1 MVVRQF
7 VDGQL
12 RAEVRWFVPGDVP
25 AGLRPNQP
33 PRRRVDSYSVPS
45 LSPLS
50 SIKRRGDRRSLE
62 SKVRVGRV
70 ELVHCGAAIGF
81 AERWEKQ
88 QLDDSSPAVPHGP
101 WLDVDKR
108 IWCVGDAELTRLSVA
123 GTRWWTVAVGV
134 EDAEADKRA
143 RVRAWLDAVAA
154 AGAPHSYASLL
165 TELCRHPSVRDAVA

>member
-7 VDGQL
+7 VDGQP
-12 RAEVRWFVPGDVP
+12 RAEVRCFAPGDVP

-70 ELVHCGAAIGF
+70 ELVHCRATIGF

-88 QLDDSSPAVPHGP
+88 QLGDPSRVITRGR
-101 WLDVDKR
+101 WLDADKR
-108 IWCVGDAELTRLSVA
+108 IWSIGDAELTRLSVA
-123 GTRWWTVAVGV
+123 GTRWWTVAPGQRLLPGGCG
-134 EDAEADKRA
+134 ASGTA
-143 RVRAWLDAVAA
+143 AW
-154 AGAPHSYASLL
+154 
-165 TELCRHPSVRDAVA
+165 R

>member
-1 MVVRQF
+1 MMVRQF
-7 VDGQL
+7 VDGQP

-25 AGLRPNQP
+25 AGLRPAQP

-88 QLDDSSPAVPHGP
+88 QLDDAPPAVTRGP

-108 IWCVGDAELTRLSVA
+108 IWSIGDAELTRLSVA
-123 GTRWWTVAVGV
+123 STRWWTVAVGL
-134 EDAEADKRA
+134 EAADRTRA
-143 RVRAWLDAVAA
+143 QAWLDAVAT
-154 AGAPHSYASLL
+154 AGTPHSYASLL
-165 TELCRHPSVRDAVA
+165 TELCRHPNIRDAVA